1 MKMEEDSA
9 DQGSVH
15 SEDHLLHNAG
25 QDMEKKSGPEEK
37 SGKESGTMDKSG
49 GGQENVAGEKIG
61 ANEESDIAPKGGSE
75 MEDNAEGMMKS
86 LC

>member
-25 QDMEKKSGPEEK
+25 KDMEKKSGPEEK

-61 ANEESDIAPKGGSE
+61 GSE

-86 LC
+86 LH